1 MRRRAPDM
9 CRVFHLGQTIH
20 LGRAL
25 RFGLAPYLALTVVPV
40 LALSLVL
47 SLTSSLTSSLTPGL
61 ITGLLAGP
69 VAAQSTSE
77 MWRSPLPSLRPGS
90 RTYVPVRVLPAL
102 TPARGLAA
110 VPAPVRSV
118 DPAAALSDPHTDTV
132 LSSPQASG
140 LTRAP
145 LPVLRQNRPQA
156 STADTAQNTARNVES
171 FSNTLYSTPV
181 NTGPVGRICNSRAI
195 RGQQLPDIAAA
206 LPGCGLKNGVRVV
219 SVSGVALSPPATLS
233 CRSAKALNSWVA
245 TSVIPTLGRLGGG
258 PAELRIASS
267 YACRSRNNQPG
278 ARISEHG
285 KGSAIDISAIRLKN
299 GVTLDVLSGWQDPLK
314 GKLLRAMHRGA
325 CDPFGTVLGP
335 DADRFHRDHFHFD
348 TARNRGGRY
357 CR

>member
-1 MRRRAPDM
+1 MRGRAPDTG
-9 CRVFHLGQTIH
+9 RAPR
-20 LGRAL
+20 LGRL
-25 RFGLAPYLALTVVPV
+25 PCLALKKAAAV
-40 LALSLVL
+40 ALSLVL
-47 SLTSSLTSSLTPGL
+47 GPMPGL
-61 ITGLLAGP
+61 VPSVVVALYAAP
-69 VAAQSTSE
+69 VAAQNTSE

-102 TPARGLAA
+102 TPARGPAA
-110 VPAPVRSV
+110 VRSV
-118 DPAAALSDPHTDTV
+118 DPAAAPSDPHTETM
-132 LSSPQASG
+132 LASPQASG

-156 STADTAQNTARNVES
+156 SAADTAQNTGQNAARSVAP

-206 LPGCGLKNGVRVV
+206 LPGCGLKDGVRVV

-245 TSVIPTLGRLGGG
+245 SSVIPTLGRLGGG

-325 CDPFGTVLGP
+325 CEPFGTVLGP